1 MAVLEDRPEQGE
13 NMAQQF
19 QVQYID
25 DLDGTNLGSEA
36 NSISFAFEGKEYSI
50 DLSDENA
57 EQFRQVMAPYIEN
70 GSRVTGT
77 KAKPAR
83 KTSAKASSGETKIIR
98 EWARANGYDV
108 SDRGRIP
115 ADIMDAYAAA
125 N

>member
-1 MAVLEDRPEQGE
+1 
-13 NMAQQF
+13 MAQQF

-25 DLDGTNLGSEA
+25 DLDGTDLGNEA
-36 NSISFAFEGKEYSI
+36 NSISFAFEGKEYTI

-57 EQFRQVMAPYIEN
+57 EQFTQLMEPYIRS
-70 GSRVTGT
+70 GHRVTGG
-77 KAKPAR
+77 KSKPAR
-83 KTSAKASSGETKIIR
+83 KASTSSSSGETKKIR
-98 EWARANGYDV
+98 EWARDNGYDV